1 MAESA
6 RAYAR
11 NLDYG
16 GTSAPADAAYAMP
29 APQTAPQA
37 APAPAPRAKP
47 APKSTYSISA
57 VAIVGALA
65 VFVLMIFLMLAHVY
79 HTGMNTQTVRLNA
92 QLNELTEQQRR
103 LEIDFESAVDM
114 GFIYRYA
121 RDVLGMSRP
130 DGDQVFI
137 VQSAPQDRAQ
147 VLYAGDDENG
157 LRQFGS
163 FLSSL
168 LEYFR

>member
-1 MAESA
+1 MAEPA

-16 GTSAPADAAYAMP
+16 GTSAPADAAYAAP
-29 APQTAPQA
+29 APQAV
-37 APAPAPRAKP
+37 PAPVPRSRP
-47 APKSTYSISA
+47 APKSTYSISV
-57 VAIVGALA
+57 VAILGALV
-65 VFVLMIFLMLAHVY
+65 VFALMIFLMLAHVY
-79 HTGMNTQTVRLNA
+79 HTGLNTQTVRLNA

-103 LEIDFESAVDM
+103 LDIDFERAVDM
-114 GFIYRYA
+114 GWIYQYA

-130 DGDQVFI
+130 DGDQVF
-137 VQSAPQDRAQ
+137 VVYSAPQDRAETLS
-147 VLYAGDDENG
+147 VDDGESG